1 MRKQYKGYGRY
12 IAISN
17 MKDIDRNPHRL
28 DEVPKNNPSR
38 YITTHCSADVG
49 WLQESTSFG
58 GHSIPKGGHRR
69 VSGLVRANVK
79 EEVRKEIETELNE
92 EGVISQQEIAN
103 NDWLTID
110 EAKEETMN
118 AIRSE
123 YGKEEK

>member
-1 MRKQYKGYGRY
+1 MKKQYKGCGRY

-17 MKDIDRNPHRL
+17 MKDIGRNPHRL

-38 YITTHCSADVG
+38 YITSHCSADVG

-110 EAKEETMN
+110 EAK
-118 AIRSE
+118 
-123 YGKEEK
+123 